1 MNVSCFAFLR
11 SSISNPSH
19 RSRSNLFSAV
29 EESTDDAISRAVELG
44 RSKLAQYFDFPLDD
58 WQLQAGGEILLGHNV
73 IVSAPTGS
81 G

>member
-1 MNVSCFAFLR
+1 
-11 SSISNPSH
+11 
-19 RSRSNLFSAV
+19 V